1 MSKKLKNN
9 EIFLSFLEYEN
20 LSINIFKNVLNISFI
35 NRSGVNDWESGSK
48 TEWKHQMNLP
58 SDSFFGNC
66 LELEI
71 HLNNVPKNLSA
82 EVLGYYNRDHIKID
96 MIQLIFVSPTWI
108 SHPMK
113 FQASN
118 LGWTD
123 R

>member
-1 MSKKLKNN
+1 MY
-9 EIFLSFLEYEN
+9 FYF
-20 LSINIFKNVLNISFI
+20 SIL

-66 LELEI
+66 LEFDI
-71 HLNNVPKNLSA
+71 HLNNIPKNLSV
-82 EVLGYYNRDHIKID
+82 EILGYYNRDHIKID
-96 MIQLIFVSPTWI
+96 MVQLIFVSPTWI
-108 SHPMK
+108 SHPMT